1 MEAAEVRTI
10 FVGARYLC
18 APTHRRMRASLVLPT
33 TPIRAEEA
41 TKSVKPTVNAY
52 IWLVIG
58 LFIATFLG
66 GVLYYILGQM
76 NASGIGI
83 PGHVNVLQYLFNFN
97 NIIGLLFAMVIV
109 VAAVALIIMYLMQTM
124 RRSGLEE

>member
-1 MEAAEVRTI
+1 MEAVEVRAI

-18 APTHRRMRASLVLPT
+18 APAHRRMRAPLT
-33 TPIRAEEA
+33 IPIRSEDA

-52 IWLVIG
+52 IWLVVG

-76 NASGIGI
+76 NSSGISI
-83 PGHVNVLQYLFNFN
+83 PGNVNVLKYLFNFN

-109 VAAVALIIMYLMQTM
+109 VAAVALIILYLMQTM
-124 RRSGLEE
+124 RRTGLEE

>member
-18 APTHRRMRASLVLPT
+18 APAHRRMRAPLT
-33 TPIRAEEA
+33 IPIRAEDA

-52 IWLVIG
+52 IWLVVG

-76 NASGIGI
+76 NSSGITI
-83 PGHVNVLQYLFNFN
+83 PGTVNVLKYLFNFN
-97 NIIGLLFAMVIV
+97 SIIGLLFAMVIV
-109 VAAVALIIMYLMQTM
+109 VAAVALIIMYLMQSM
-124 RRSGLEE
+124 RKTGLEE